1 MHTRC
6 PRCYHWNLLPAHYP
20 ADRPLRP
27 LCDGCGDPLP
37 STAYAHRYAL
47 CRVCLHRYAGDY
59 AACPVCPA
67 ADDAALVLAW
77 QERRFVGPVVAPTPL
92 ADRYCLDLWQSYEQ
106 EQAGKQKGSYSNGSS
121 GGGPR
126 NSSSGSYSNG
136 SSNGRGRKD
145 GPRPAPPAARAPA
158 AVLVPSA
165 PAADAV
171 AFLPSGPIALF
182 DLEAAALPAN
192 ANGDT
197 PAPTAPIRSDEGL
210 SGVEYE
216 LISDAARLHEVVD
229 LLSAEPVLG
238 VDTETD
244 GLDPYTTRLLLL
256 QVATPHKAYIVDC
269 QRVDPLPFKAI
280 LESGRSLKLLQNA
293 KFDYKILKQI
303 AGIELCNVFDT
314 MLAERLLTAGRA
326 REISLRQIALKYC
339 GIVMDKTI
347 RKSFVGVRGDGYLSE
362 EQLTYAARDALILF
376 EIQRLQSAELKKLR
390 MGQVAELEFQCV
402 AAVGDMEL
410 AGVKIDTAK
419 WREIL
424 RRVTIERDRSAE
436 ELNEIVATVARQS
449 TMFGVPTINL
459 NSGQQIIET
468 FGRLGVELSDT
479 SEATLTKAGDH
490 PAIKKLLEYRS
501 HEKTLSAFGEHL
513 LEMINAQTG
522 RLHPNFQQ
530 YGADTGRFS
539 CTDPNVQQIP
549 ATSDFRACFVAAE
562 GYKLVTCVA
571 EGTRVA
577 CERGLIPI
585 EAVMIGDRVLQED
598 GSLQYVARVID
609 QGVRETVTLK
619 TGMGYEITVTP
630 EHRIRVVDSSGEY
643 VWRAI
648 CDLQPADQV
657 ALKLGL
663 PALTGSPL
671 PILPGLYYN
680 HFNAVNH
687 PLPAIL
693 SAELALLLGYIT
705 GDGTFAVDYVGF
717 VVAAKDT
724 DLAQYL
730 LGLCESLFAYHPKPL
745 AYRGVYDIRLYS
757 KQIKQ
762 WLQQVGSAKDHVPN
776 LLWTAGPDMIAAYL
790 RGLFE
795 ADGSVQGSSTG
806 RVSFSTVHERLAR
819 EVQELLALLGIAAV
833 RSKIEHGKGCGYIWM
848 LTIPAAWKGTFHKA
862 VGFVSARK
870 QQSLLELLA
879 VPSGKNG
886 HGGLPN
892 MQAKVTKILKTTELP
907 ARPGSLLRNIR
918 SRTSRLSTGTV
929 TLLRE
934 QYPLVFDQLGIDTLV
949 DCSLLCDKVVSVE
962 QSIPQRVYDLTV
974 TDTSTFITGGFI
986 NHNCDYSQAE
996 LRILAEL
1003 SGDPAFVE
1011 AFQGGGDL
1019 HAITASQMFQVDL
1032 DQVTKTQRSAAKS
1045 INFGLAYGRG
1055 PGSLALQL
1063 GVSPDEAKALIEKY
1077 FQAYT
1082 GIQQWLDKAARDAV
1096 RKGYSDTPLGRRR
1109 FYDVPNRD
1117 DPEYRSKIGSIE
1129 RQGKNTPIQGSN
1141 ADMTKIA
1148 LVFLRTALQGFD
1160 ARVVNT
1166 VHDEIV
1172 VEVRADQAEAVKEI
1186 VEHEMVRAGE
1196 QILQKVPI
1204 VADAAIGDYWKK

>member
-1 MHTRC
+1 MHIRC

-20 ADRPLRP
+20 AAHPLRP

-37 STAYAHRYAL
+37 STVYTHRYAL

-59 AACPVCPA
+59 AVCPVCPP
-67 ADDAALVLAW
+67 ADDVALVLAW
-77 QERRFVGPVVAPTPL
+77 QDLRFTDPVVATPPL
-92 ADRYCLDLWQSYEQ
+92 SDRYCTDLWQSYGQ
-106 EQAGKQKGSYSNGSS
+106 EQAGNGKGSYSNGSHNA
-121 GGGPR
+121 PR
-126 NSSSGSYSNG
+126 NSSSGNYGTGSNA
-136 SSNGRGRKD
+136 RGRKD
-145 GPRPAPPAARAPA
+145 GTRPAAAAMRAPA
-158 AVLVPSA
+158 TILVPPA

-171 AFLPSGPIALF
+171 AFLPSGPVALF
-182 DLEAAALPAN
+182 EMEAVPPPPN

-197 PAPTAPIRSDEGL
+197 SVPAAPTRSDEGL

-216 LISDAARLHEVVD
+216 LISDSARLHEVVD

-269 QRVDPLPFKAI
+269 QRVDPLPFKPL

-390 MGQVAELEFQCV
+390 MNQVAELEFQCV

-436 ELNEIVATVARQS
+436 ELNEIVATVARQA

-479 SEATLTKAGDH
+479 SEATLIKAGDH

-562 GYKLVTCVA
+562 GYKLVTC
-571 EGTRVA
+571 
-577 CERGLIPI
+577 
-585 EAVMIGDRVLQED
+585 
-598 GSLQYVARVID
+598 
-609 QGVRETVTLK
+609 
-619 TGMGYEITVTP
+619 
-630 EHRIRVVDSSGEY
+630 
-643 VWRAI
+643 
-648 CDLQPADQV
+648 
-657 ALKLGL
+657 
-663 PALTGSPL
+663 
-671 PILPGLYYN
+671 
-680 HFNAVNH
+680 
-687 PLPAIL
+687 
-693 SAELALLLGYIT
+693 
-705 GDGTFAVDYVGF
+705 
-717 VVAAKDT
+717 
-724 DLAQYL
+724 
-730 LGLCESLFAYHPKPL
+730 
-745 AYRGVYDIRLYS
+745 
-757 KQIKQ
+757 
-762 WLQQVGSAKDHVPN
+762 
-776 LLWTAGPDMIAAYL
+776 
-790 RGLFE
+790 
-795 ADGSVQGSSTG
+795 
-806 RVSFSTVHERLAR
+806 
-819 EVQELLALLGIAAV
+819 
-833 RSKIEHGKGCGYIWM
+833 
-848 LTIPAAWKGTFHKA
+848 
-862 VGFVSARK
+862 
-870 QQSLLELLA
+870 
-879 VPSGKNG
+879 
-886 HGGLPN
+886 
-892 MQAKVTKILKTTELP
+892 
-907 ARPGSLLRNIR
+907 
-918 SRTSRLSTGTV
+918 
-929 TLLRE
+929 
-934 QYPLVFDQLGIDTLV
+934 
-949 DCSLLCDKVVSVE
+949 
-962 QSIPQRVYDLTV
+962 
-974 TDTSTFITGGFI
+974 
-986 NHNCDYSQAE
+986 DYSQAE

-1011 AFQGGGDL
+1011 AFKGGGDL
-1019 HAITASQMFQVDL
+1019 HAITASQMFQVPL

-1148 LVFLRTALQGFD
+1148 LVYLRTALQGFD

>member
-6 PRCYHWNLLPAHYP
+6 PRCYHWNILPAYYP
-20 ADRPLRP
+20 AAQPMRP
-27 LCDGCGDPLP
+27 LCAGCGDPLP

-47 CRVCLHRYAGDY
+47 CRVCLHCYAGDY
-59 AACPVCPA
+59 AICPVCPTA
-67 ADDAALVLAW
+67 TDAALVVAW
-77 QERRFVGPVVAPTPL
+77 QDLRFANPVAAVPPL
-92 ADRYCLDLWQSYEQ
+92 SDRYCTDLWQSYGQ
-106 EQAGKQKGSYSNGSS
+106 EQAGNGKGSYGNGGSRNGSNGNYGT
-121 GGGPR
+121 GG
-126 NSSSGSYSNG
+126 
-136 SSNGRGRKD
+136 NGRGRKD
-145 GPRPAPPAARAPA
+145 GSQPAPTGARAPA
-158 AVLVPSA
+158 AILVPAA

-171 AFLPSGPIALF
+171 AFLPSGPVALF
-182 DLEAAALPAN
+182 EMEATPPPAN

-197 PAPTAPIRSDEGL
+197 PAPAAPTRSDEGL

-216 LISDAARLHEVVD
+216 LISDSARLHEVVD

-326 REISLRQIALKYC
+326 REVSLRQIALKYC
-339 GIVMDKTI
+339 GIIMDKTI

-376 EIQRLQSAELKKLR
+376 EIQRLQAAELKKLR

-513 LEMINAQTG
+513 LAMINAQTG

-562 GYKLVTCVA
+562 GYKLVTC
-571 EGTRVA
+571 
-577 CERGLIPI
+577 
-585 EAVMIGDRVLQED
+585 
-598 GSLQYVARVID
+598 
-609 QGVRETVTLK
+609 
-619 TGMGYEITVTP
+619 
-630 EHRIRVVDSSGEY
+630 
-643 VWRAI
+643 
-648 CDLQPADQV
+648 
-657 ALKLGL
+657 
-663 PALTGSPL
+663 
-671 PILPGLYYN
+671 
-680 HFNAVNH
+680 
-687 PLPAIL
+687 
-693 SAELALLLGYIT
+693 
-705 GDGTFAVDYVGF
+705 
-717 VVAAKDT
+717 
-724 DLAQYL
+724 
-730 LGLCESLFAYHPKPL
+730 
-745 AYRGVYDIRLYS
+745 
-757 KQIKQ
+757 
-762 WLQQVGSAKDHVPN
+762 
-776 LLWTAGPDMIAAYL
+776 
-790 RGLFE
+790 
-795 ADGSVQGSSTG
+795 
-806 RVSFSTVHERLAR
+806 
-819 EVQELLALLGIAAV
+819 
-833 RSKIEHGKGCGYIWM
+833 
-848 LTIPAAWKGTFHKA
+848 
-862 VGFVSARK
+862 
-870 QQSLLELLA
+870 
-879 VPSGKNG
+879 
-886 HGGLPN
+886 
-892 MQAKVTKILKTTELP
+892 
-907 ARPGSLLRNIR
+907 
-918 SRTSRLSTGTV
+918 
-929 TLLRE
+929 
-934 QYPLVFDQLGIDTLV
+934 
-949 DCSLLCDKVVSVE
+949 
-962 QSIPQRVYDLTV
+962 
-974 TDTSTFITGGFI
+974 
-986 NHNCDYSQAE
+986 DYSQAE

-1003 SGDPAFVE
+1003 SGDVAFVE

-1063 GVSPDEAKALIEKY
+1063 GVSSDEAKALIEKY

-1148 LVFLRTALQGFD
+1148 LVYLRTALQGFD

>member
-6 PRCYHWNLLPAHYP
+6 PRCYHWNLLPAYYP
-20 ADRPLRP
+20 ADRPLQP
-27 LCDGCGDPLP
+27 LCDGCGDLLP
-37 STAYAHRYAL
+37 GTAYAHRYAL

-59 AACPVCPA
+59 TACPVCPA
-67 ADDAALVLAW
+67 ANDAAAVLAW
-77 QERRFVGPVVAPTPL
+77 QDRRFATPVATSAPL
-92 ADRYCLDLWQSYEQ
+92 SDRYCTDLWQSYGQ
-106 EQAGKQKGSYSNGSS
+106 EQTGKQKSSYGNGSNGGPRTSSNGSYSNGT
-121 GGGPR
+121 
-126 NSSSGSYSNG
+126 SNG
-136 SSNGRGRKD
+136 PGRKD
-145 GPRPAPPAARAPA
+145 GNGTRPASAPARAPA
-158 AVLVPSA
+158 AILVPPA

-171 AFLPSGPIALF
+171 AFMPSGPVALF
-182 DLEAAALPAN
+182 EMEAVARPLN
-192 ANGDT
+192 ANGDA
-197 PAPTAPIRSDEGL
+197 PAPTAPVRSDEGL

-269 QRVDPLPFKAI
+269 QRVDPLPFKPI

-326 REISLRQIALKYC
+326 REVSLRQIALKYC

-376 EIQRLQSAELKKLR
+376 EIQRLQAAELKKLR
-390 MGQVAELEFQCV
+390 MNQVAELEFQCV

-410 AGVKIDTAK
+410 AGVKIDTVK

-424 RRVTIERDRSAE
+424 RRVTIERNRTAE

-513 LEMINAQTG
+513 LDMINAQTG

-549 ATSDFRACFVAAE
+549 ATSDFRSCFVAAE
-562 GYKLVTCVA
+562 GYKLVT
-571 EGTRVA
+571 
-577 CERGLIPI
+577 
-585 EAVMIGDRVLQED
+585 
-598 GSLQYVARVID
+598 S
-609 QGVRETVTLK
+609 
-619 TGMGYEITVTP
+619 
-630 EHRIRVVDSSGEY
+630 
-643 VWRAI
+643 
-648 CDLQPADQV
+648 
-657 ALKLGL
+657 
-663 PALTGSPL
+663 
-671 PILPGLYYN
+671 
-680 HFNAVNH
+680 
-687 PLPAIL
+687 
-693 SAELALLLGYIT
+693 
-705 GDGTFAVDYVGF
+705 
-717 VVAAKDT
+717 
-724 DLAQYL
+724 
-730 LGLCESLFAYHPKPL
+730 
-745 AYRGVYDIRLYS
+745 
-757 KQIKQ
+757 
-762 WLQQVGSAKDHVPN
+762 
-776 LLWTAGPDMIAAYL
+776 
-790 RGLFE
+790 
-795 ADGSVQGSSTG
+795 
-806 RVSFSTVHERLAR
+806 
-819 EVQELLALLGIAAV
+819 
-833 RSKIEHGKGCGYIWM
+833 
-848 LTIPAAWKGTFHKA
+848 
-862 VGFVSARK
+862 
-870 QQSLLELLA
+870 
-879 VPSGKNG
+879 
-886 HGGLPN
+886 
-892 MQAKVTKILKTTELP
+892 
-907 ARPGSLLRNIR
+907 
-918 SRTSRLSTGTV
+918 
-929 TLLRE
+929 
-934 QYPLVFDQLGIDTLV
+934 
-949 DCSLLCDKVVSVE
+949 
-962 QSIPQRVYDLTV
+962 
-974 TDTSTFITGGFI
+974 
-986 NHNCDYSQAE
+986 DYSQAE

-1011 AFQGGGDL
+1011 AFMSGGDL
-1019 HAITASQMFQVDL
+1019 HAITASQMFQVPL

-1148 LVFLRTALQGFD
+1148 LVYLRSALQGFD

-1196 QILQKVPI
+1196 QILKKVPI

>member
-1 MHTRC
+1 MHIRC
-6 PRCYHWNLLPAHYP
+6 PYCYHWNLLPAYYMP
-20 ADRPLRP
+20 TRPLRTH
-27 LCDGCGDPLP
+27 CDGCGDPLP
-37 STAYAHRYAL
+37 AVAYTHRYTL
-47 CRVCLHRYAGDY
+47 CRICLHHYAGDY
-59 AACPVCPA
+59 AVCPVCPA
-67 ADDAALVLAW
+67 PDDAATALAW
-77 QERRFVGPVVAPTPL
+77 QDLHFATPVAIPAPL
-92 ADRYCLDLWQSYEQ
+92 SDRYCADLWQSYGQ
-106 EQAGKQKGSYSNGSS
+106 EQAGPQKAGYSNGNGRSNSNNGGYSNGSS
-121 GGGPR
+121 TGK
-126 NSSSGSYSNG
+126 
-136 SSNGRGRKD
+136 GRKD
-145 GPRPAPPAARAPA
+145 GPRPLPAPA
-158 AVLVPSA
+158 LTLVPTMPV

-171 AFLPSGPIALF
+171 AFLPSGPVALF
-182 DLEAAALPAN
+182 EMAAAAPPA
-192 ANGDT
+192 ANGHAGDT
-197 PAPTAPIRSDEGL
+197 SAPAAPVRTDEGL

-269 QRVDPLPFKAI
+269 QRVDPLPFKPI

-314 MLAERLLTAGRA
+314 MLAERLLTAGRT
-326 REISLRQIALKYC
+326 REVSLRQIAMKYC

-376 EIQRLQSAELKKLR
+376 EIQRLQAAELKKLR
-390 MGQVAELEFQCV
+390 MNQVAELEFQCV

-424 RRVTIERDRSAE
+424 RRVTIERDHAAE
-436 ELNEIVATVARQS
+436 ELNEIVATVARQA

-468 FGRLGVELSDT
+468 FSRLGVELADT

-549 ATSDFRACFVAAE
+549 ATSDFRSCFVAAE
-562 GYKLVTCVA
+562 GYKLVT
-571 EGTRVA
+571 
-577 CERGLIPI
+577 
-585 EAVMIGDRVLQED
+585 
-598 GSLQYVARVID
+598 
-609 QGVRETVTLK
+609 
-619 TGMGYEITVTP
+619 
-630 EHRIRVVDSSGEY
+630 
-643 VWRAI
+643 
-648 CDLQPADQV
+648 
-657 ALKLGL
+657 
-663 PALTGSPL
+663 
-671 PILPGLYYN
+671 
-680 HFNAVNH
+680 
-687 PLPAIL
+687 
-693 SAELALLLGYIT
+693 
-705 GDGTFAVDYVGF
+705 
-717 VVAAKDT
+717 
-724 DLAQYL
+724 
-730 LGLCESLFAYHPKPL
+730 
-745 AYRGVYDIRLYS
+745 
-757 KQIKQ
+757 
-762 WLQQVGSAKDHVPN
+762 
-776 LLWTAGPDMIAAYL
+776 
-790 RGLFE
+790 
-795 ADGSVQGSSTG
+795 
-806 RVSFSTVHERLAR
+806 
-819 EVQELLALLGIAAV
+819 
-833 RSKIEHGKGCGYIWM
+833 
-848 LTIPAAWKGTFHKA
+848 
-862 VGFVSARK
+862 
-870 QQSLLELLA
+870 
-879 VPSGKNG
+879 
-886 HGGLPN
+886 
-892 MQAKVTKILKTTELP
+892 
-907 ARPGSLLRNIR
+907 
-918 SRTSRLSTGTV
+918 
-929 TLLRE
+929 
-934 QYPLVFDQLGIDTLV
+934 
-949 DCSLLCDKVVSVE
+949 
-962 QSIPQRVYDLTV
+962 
-974 TDTSTFITGGFI
+974 
-986 NHNCDYSQAE
+986 CDYSQAE

-1011 AFQGGGDL
+1011 AFKGGGDL
-1019 HAITASQMFQVDL
+1019 HAITASQMFQVPL
-1032 DQVTKTQRSAAKS
+1032 EGVTKTQRSAAKS

-1148 LVFLRTALQGFD
+1148 LVYLRTALQGFD

-1172 VEVRADQAEAVKEI
+1172 VEVRTDQAEAVKEI